1 MGHLRQHRPLRPYH
15 ATGSAGG
22 LDDSQRRRIH
32 NCLNHRHRQR
42 HQAEELA
49 YRYINSI
56 LDPETQVADARHILI
71 SRVVK
76 GAPVDQSLYDQP
88 LLPSPDDF
96 NKLLDLN

>member
-1 MGHLRQHRPLRPYH
+1 
-15 ATGSAGG
+15 
-22 LDDSQRRRIH
+22 
-32 NCLNHRHRQR
+32 
-42 HQAEELA
+42 
-49 YRYINSI
+49 